1 MNIQSILFSAAEYA
15 IIFPGIFICLAP
27 ISDWLIVP
35 LKKIYPILIPAVL
48 AICVI
53 FGYIDST
60 HTYYS
65 NLFFF
70 LILFV
75 CLIVYFVMVKINK
88 LKLLY
93 LFLCA
98 TATLSFGCIANN
110 YIIAHIDSNSNVQD
124 NSIPG
129 MLIQYS
135 VSIIIMVIFL
145 LIKDKLKWLFENFNT
160 RPFWYMAWL
169 VPAIVTFCNIYMIP
183 IDYKNIRVGRVF
195 QIAMVIEAVLL
206 IFFIVF
212 QILLYQ
218 IALTSSQKIEL
229 ETSSLM
235 YQAQAEQYIK
245 LQAYMEQ
252 TRHIRHD
259 FKHTIAV
266 ISELVQNK
274 QYNELNDY
282 ISDYTNQ
289 ISVDSH
295 IPDYCKNPAVNAVVG
310 YYDNIASA
318 YNIKTSIQI
327 ALPADSHISDVD
339 LCLVFGNLLENAIN
353 ACKMCT
359 ADNRYINLSCDTNT
373 KNALYIA
380 MVNSFNHNGNDK
392 NSPHGSGIGLLSIK
406 ATAQKYNGLTR
417 FYSADNE
424 YVSNIML
431 STDGLVQDSVR

>member
-15 IIFPGIFICLAP
+15 IIFPGIFICLVP
-27 ISDWLIVP
+27 VSDWLIIP
-35 LKKIYPILIPAVL
+35 QKKIYAILIPMVL
-48 AICVI
+48 AICI
-53 FGYIDST
+53 LFGYIDST
-60 HTYYS
+60 HTYYI

-70 LILFV
+70 IILFA
-75 CLIVYFVMVKINK
+75 CLIAYFVMVRLNK

-110 YIIAHIDSNSNVQD
+110 YIIAHIDPTSNVHD
-124 NSIPG
+124 KSIPG
-129 MLIQYS
+129 ILIQYS
-135 VSIIIMVIFL
+135 VSIIIMIIFL
-145 LIKDKLKWLFENFNT
+145 LIKDKLKWIFKNFNT
-160 RPFWYMAWL
+160 KPLWYMAWI

-183 IDYKNIRVGRVF
+183 IDYNNIRVGRVF

-235 YQAQAEQYIK
+235 YQTQAEQYIK

-266 ISELVQNK
+266 ISELVQNR

-295 IPDYCKNPAVNAVVG
+295 ISDYCKNPAVNAIVG
-310 YYDNIASA
+310 YYDNIASS

-353 ACKMCT
+353 ACKLCD
-359 ADNRYINLSCDTNT
+359 ADSRYINLSCDTNT

-380 MVNSFNHNGNDK
+380 MVNSCNNNDAG
-392 NSPHGSGIGLLSIK
+392 SPHRSGIGLLSIK

-417 FYSADNE
+417 FCSTDNE
-424 YVSNIML
+424 YISNIML
-431 STDGLVQDSVR
+431 STDGFVQDSAR

>member
-1 MNIQSILFSAAEYA
+1 MDIQSILFSTAEYA
-15 IIFPGIFICLAP
+15 IIFPGIFICLVP
-27 ISDWLIVP
+27 VSDWLIVP
-35 LKKIYPILIPAVL
+35 QRKIYPILIPAVL
-48 AICVI
+48 AICVV

-75 CLIVYFVMVKINK
+75 CLIVYFVMVKINN

-110 YIIAHIDSNSNVQD
+110 YIIAHIDSSSNVQD
-124 NSIPG
+124 KSIPG

-145 LIKDKLKWLFENFNT
+145 LIRDKLKWIFKNFNT
-160 RPFWYMAWL
+160 RPFWYMAWI

-183 IDYKNIRVGRVF
+183 VDYNNIRVGRVF
-195 QIAMVIEAVLL
+195 QIAMIIEAVLL

-252 TRHIRHD
+252 TRRIRHD

-266 ISELVQNK
+266 ISELAQSR
-274 QYNELNDY
+274 QYDELNDY

-310 YYDNIASA
+310 YYDNIASE

-327 ALPADSHISDVD
+327 ALPTDSHISDVD

-353 ACKMCT
+353 ACKMCD

-380 MVNSFNHNGNDK
+380 MVNSFNHNSNDK
-392 NSPHGSGIGLLSIK
+392 SSPHGSGIGLLSIK
-406 ATAQKYNGLTR
+406 ATAQKYNGLTK